1 MFVGLSFSD
10 LQFWEVE
17 SAEVCSSQFTAKN
30 IPDALRVYARR
41 KSVLFACANLFW
53 TLHAV
58 LAGGTQR
65 LPN

>member
-41 KSVLFACANLFW
+41 KSIFFACANL
-53 TLHAV
+53 L
-58 LAGGTQR
+58 
-65 LPN
+65 